1 VDKTELCLTDSIVR
15 LTVVFPRH
23 SQCQLI
29 PSPSKARSVL
39 RQLPRWAKAFD
50 AACEELRCPTQQE
63 VIRELIA
70 SLIIAA
76 ASRRELDPVCL
87 RKVALAGFA
96 IFRPRALPV
105 SATADAVDKE
115 WSPIKR
121 GGVSTC

>member
-1 VDKTELCLTDSIVR
+1 MLDGFHCSSQGCISL
-15 LTVVFPRH
+15 VFPMPIDPFT
-23 SQCQLI
+23 QQGAFG
-29 PSPSKARSVL
+29 PEAT
-39 RQLPRWAKAFD
+39 AAMGEAFD
-50 AACEELRCPTQQE
+50 AACQELRCPIQQE

-87 RKVALAGFA
+87 RMVALAGFA

-105 SATADAVDKE
+105 FATADAVDKQ